1 MPVLANE
8 LAVRRYT
15 AADEAAVLR
24 LINADRLPGQP
35 VVTAEMLAE
44 ALAGRSSVD
53 SNWWKELD
61 TPLAEVAQATS
72 GEVIGVVSSAT
83 RPTDGAGVIL
93 WLHCDENPVTAQALI
108 EHVTGR
114 LGDRTIHAFD
124 FATALSLGLEGLP
137 IRHRSATHAA
147 LAAAGFTGEDL
158 WRYMHAPLPL
168 EGLPRAENVKTR
180 PADDG
185 IGTQLE
191 IRQGRKVLAE
201 ATVGTPFQATAV
213 LWWISVDPTA
223 RGRRLGPQLLGTAL
237 DLMSQ
242 QGAEQVI
249 LYVDDDAASDPDRDR
264 TAANTM
270 YDRAGLTEIDRLWS
284 YRRRSTSS

>member
-1 MPVLANE
+1 MNE

-35 VVTAEMLAE
+35 AVTPGMLAE
-44 ALAGRSSVD
+44 ALAGRSTVD

-61 TPLAEVAQATS
+61 PPITEVAETTG

-83 RPTDGAGVIL
+83 RPADGAGVVP
-93 WLHCDENPVTAQALI
+93 WLHCAEDPSVARALI
-108 EHVTGR
+108 QHAISR

-137 IRHRSATHAA
+137 RRHRPATHAA
-147 LAAAGFTGEDL
+147 LTAAGFTGEDL
-158 WRYMHAPLPL
+158 WRYLRASLPL
-168 EGLPRAENVKTR
+168 DGLPRAGNVQAG

-191 IRQGRKVLAE
+191 IRQGGKVLAE
-201 ATVGTPFQATAV
+201 ATVGPPFQAIAV
-213 LWWISVDPTA
+213 LRWISVDPA
-223 RGRRLGPQLLGTAL
+223 LRGQGLGRQLLGTAL
-237 DLMSQ
+237 DLMSR

-249 LYVDDDAASDPDRDR
+249 LYVDDDAPASDPERDR
-264 TAANTM
+264 TAANAM
-270 YDRAGLTEIDRLWS
+270 YDRAGFAEVDRLWS
-284 YRRRSTSS
+284 YRRDAS

>member
-8 LAVRRYT
+8 LAVRRYA

-24 LINADRLPGQP
+24 LVNADRLPGQP
-35 VVTAEMLAE
+35 VVTPDMLAE

-61 TPLAEVAQATS
+61 TPITEVAQTSS

-93 WLHCDENPVTAQALI
+93 WLHCNEDPLTAQALI
-108 EHVTGR
+108 EHTTHQ
-114 LGDRTIHAFD
+114 LGDRTIHAFE

-137 IRHRSATHAA
+137 MRHRSATHAA
-147 LAAAGFTGEDL
+147 LTAAGFTGEDL
-158 WRYMHAPLPL
+158 WRYLHAPLPVD
-168 EGLPRAENVKTR
+168 GLPRAENAKTR

-191 IRQGRKVLAE
+191 IRQGRKLLAE

-213 LWWISVDPTA
+213 LWWISVDPMA
-223 RGRRLGPQLLGTAL
+223 RGRGLGRQLLGTAL

-249 LYVDDDAASDPDRDR
+249 LYVDDDAPASDPERDR
-264 TAANTM
+264 TAANAL
-270 YDRAGLTEIDRLWS
+270 YDRAGFAEVDRLWS
-284 YRRRSTSS
+284 YCREAN